1 MHLFTTGELLFEDV
15 ESDLVLP
22 DVLTEPV
29 RGDLVE
35 LGRRSRPYV
44 FRSHLYDMLV
54 NRFVAEYGSGGRC
67 TDVLG
72 FLMRLAVTGDG
83 NTILDGAYRQDLL
96 TRGRRT
102 DRAFLPVGPSSAPPA
117 VAVLFQLAADD
128 AEALHTGRYRLVVNQ
143 FNPGTGGLV
152 SRFGGLLGRAL
163 TEPLRE
169 YLADAW
175 PGTDTRE
182 LIDWTECNT
191 AQSRSGQLFPPLVLP
206 YEVPDADGLPLAST
220 TLVHEPADGVLTLR
234 GPDGIPVGLPYLGIV
249 PPHLHPPLSRL
260 LLVLADPWING
271 SPLSDYTLPFGL
283 RDERGDEVVGMPR
296 AGFGRVVTRRR
307 AWVVP
312 LSELPRRRP
321 GEADADLVERVDA
334 WRRRHGIPVEVFC
347 HQLTDVAG
355 PVGAERK
362 PMWVSLASPMSLAV
376 LAQWL
381 STATRHVRL
390 VETFPERGAHP
401 QRDADG
407 NRRTSEQVCLMRWR
421 RPGERDR

>member
-1 MHLFTTGELLFEDV
+1 MQLFTTGELLFEDV

-22 DVLTEPV
+22 DVLTGPV

-35 LGRRSRPYV
+35 LGRRTRPYL
-44 FRSHLYDMLV
+44 FRSHLYDVLV
-54 NRFVAEYGSGGRC
+54 DRFVAEYGPGGSC

-83 NTILDGAYRQDLL
+83 NSALDGAYRQDLL
-96 TRGRRT
+96 TRGHRS

-117 VAVLFQLAADD
+117 VAVLWQLAADD
-128 AEALHTGRYRLVVNQ
+128 ADALHNGRYRLVVNQ

-152 SRFGGLLGRAL
+152 SRFGGLLAHAL
-163 TEPLRE
+163 TDPLRA

-175 PGTDTRE
+175 PGTDLRE

-191 AQSRSGQLFPPLVLP
+191 AQSRSGRLFPPLVTP

-220 TLVHEPADGVLTLR
+220 TLVHQPGDGVLTLR
-234 GPDGIPVGLPYLGIV
+234 GPDGRPVGLPYLGIV

-271 SPLSDYTLPFGL
+271 SPHSDYTLPFGL
-283 RDERGDEVVGMPR
+283 RDERGDEVVAMSR
-296 AGFGRVVTRRR
+296 TGFGRVVTRRR

-312 LSELPRRRP
+312 MSELPRPQP

-334 WRRRHGIPVEVFC
+334 WRRRYGMPVELFC
-347 HQLTDVAG
+347 HQLTDMAG
-355 PVGAERK
+355 PPGVERK

-381 STATRHVRL
+381 SATTRHVRL
-390 VETFPERGAHP
+390 VEVFPERRA
-401 QRDADG
+401 QVLRDVDG

-421 RPGERDR
+421 RPGEREL